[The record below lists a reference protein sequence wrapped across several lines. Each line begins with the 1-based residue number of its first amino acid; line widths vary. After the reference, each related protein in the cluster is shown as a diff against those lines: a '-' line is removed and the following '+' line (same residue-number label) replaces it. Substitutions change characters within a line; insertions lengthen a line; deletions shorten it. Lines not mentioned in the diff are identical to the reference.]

1 MQKTNQEGLRTEKV
15 IKRKGNKLYVKWKGY
30 SNSFNT
36 WIDKKRHCMK
46 MSQYITKRYEPFWG
60 DVNVK
65 VDLSSY
71 ATKVDRSKLAA
82 KKCNK
87 N

>member
-1 MQKTNQEGLRTEKV
+1 ME
-15 IKRKGNKLYVKWKGY
+15 
-30 SNSFNT
+30 
-36 WIDKKRHCMK
+36 

-82 KKCNK
+82 QKCNK
-87 N
+87 NRYN